1 MISIPWHVQVHVGIG
16 FLGHFFHV
24 LVVCLFCCNT
34 HQFST
39 YLPLLEKKSN
49 KHLRCITILIRSLFL
64 STGTLEYRRTI
75 EKRSDFTPPKNVKC
89 NQPGLNSCWF
99 DPRRTFVLNAIF
111 GLWSCGHPVTGSV
124 IRWLTAVESVFG
136 NSDTFLLWYLFC
148 SKTRFNFH
156 FSNNFLTP
164 ADFCLICCSGSTS
177 CCLVACSL
185 SLLWPNLPVLV
196 LFSSPREETSL
207 CTVTVS
213 TPVYLI

>member
-1 MISIPWHVQVHVGIG
+1 MMISIPWHVQVHVGTG

-39 YLPLLEKKSN
+39 YLPLLEKKN
-49 KHLRCITILIRSLFL
+49 KKHLRCITTSLRSRFFL
-64 STGTLEYRRTI
+64 STSTLEYRRTI
-75 EKRSDFTPPKNVKC
+75 EKRSDFTPLKNDEC
-89 NQPGLNSCWF
+89 NQPGLNSFWF
-99 DPRRTFVLNAIF
+99 DPGRTFVLNADF
-111 GLWSCGHPVTGSV
+111 GLWSCGNPFTGTV
-124 IRWLTAVESVFG
+124 IRWLSAVESVFG
-136 NSDTFLLWYLFC
+136 NSDIILLWYLFC
-148 SKTRFNFH
+148 WKNRFNF
-156 FSNNFLTP
+156 SNDSF
-164 ADFCLICCSGSTS
+164 ADFCLICCSGSTF

-207 CTVTVS
+207 WTVTVS